1 MTPGVVRVADTV
13 RRPASDSSAF
23 TADLLRLL
31 DERGFGA
38 VPKYLGQDE
47 SGRDILTYL
56 EGWVPHRYQRWSDQ
70 QVAAAGALLRA
81 FHDATR
87 DSPLAAGQPVVCHH
101 DPAPTNFVF
110 TDDLPAALF
119 DFDLAAPGDP
129 LEDLGYAAWT
139 WCIAS
144 KYGDADRQAHQ
155 VRVLADGYNLPTR
168 DRPGLLPAVLSRLL
182 RNVGFWA
189 QRPCPEAAER
199 IAWSHREHAFTTAN
213 RDVFEA
219 ALTCR
224 TPTADD
230 RGGPLSDPLDRSEK
244 LEHG

>member
-1 MTPGVVRVADTV
+1 VDVRSGPSHDGVIEQPLTGGRLTPGVVRVADTV
-13 RRPASDSSAF
+13 RRPGSDSSAF

-31 DERGFGA
+31 NERGFTA

-47 SGRDILTYL
+47 TGRDILTYL
-56 EGWVPHRYQRWSDQ
+56 DGWVPPRYQRWSGE

-87 DSPLAAGQPVVCHH
+87 DSHLAAGQPVVCHH

-110 TDDLPAALF
+110 TDDLPAALI

-144 KYGDADRQAHQ
+144 KHDDPDRQAHQ
-155 VRVLADGYNLPTR
+155 LRVLADGYALPAE
-168 DRPGLLPAVLSRLL
+168 DRPALIPAVLSRLL
-182 RNVGFWA
+182 QNADFWA
-189 QRPCPEAAER
+189 NRPHEMAAER

-213 RDVFEA
+213 RHIFES
-219 ALTCR
+219 ALV
-224 TPTADD
+224 
-230 RGGPLSDPLDRSEK
+230 
-244 LEHG
+244 